1 MVGFYKQVEFWRTA
15 MERLIIYGLVIINI
29 IVGFIIYYRKPSPF
43 GKKTYDK

>member
-1 MVGFYKQVEFWRTA
+1 

-29 IVGFIIYYRKPSPF
+29 IVGFILYYSKPSPF